1 MGPPLIFTQADM
13 REFPTAQKNLE
24 IKRDVYTVDRLNKVA
39 RQLVESRFAQVWVEG
54 EVSNISSPSSGHLYF
69 TLKDNAAQIRCAFF
83 KGRRAMFEYSPTEG
97 IQVVLRARLTI
108 YEPRGDLQ
116 LVVQHIEPAG
126 EGALREQF
134 EKLKRKLEKEG
145 LFDSGRKK
153 PIPRIPYRIGVI
165 TSPTGAAVRD
175 IVITC
180 RRRFAG
186 IPLILYP
193 TLVQGESAPEGIIQS
208 IQIAARRAECAVLI
222 LARGGGSL
230 EDLWAFNEERVAR
243 AMGDCDIP
251 IVTGIGHEIDFT
263 IADFVADRRAATP
276 SAAAEMVAPEAPVLY
291 REVQSRLIH
300 LSVAMNRKIEQAAQ
314 RNDLLAHRLI
324 HPTRRYAQAR
334 HNFQLLY
341 GRLGSAFLNEIN
353 RRKLGFNN
361 TALRL
366 LQHTPQHQLNASK
379 WRLRTAYEHLH
390 SLAPRLVMTARQRM
404 QTVLG
409 RLNAISPL
417 ATLERGYALV
427 TDKSG
432 AVVTQ
437 AKRVQIGSK
446 IDVRLAQGALDCRVE
461 DKVE

>member
-1 MGPPLIFTQADM
+1 M
-13 REFPTAQKNLE
+13 REFPTAQTDLE
-24 IKRDVYTVDRLNKVA
+24 IERDVYTVDRLNKVA

-54 EVSNISSPSSGHLYF
+54 EVSNISAPSSGHLYF
-69 TLKDNAAQIRCAFF
+69 TLKDNMAQIRCAFF
-83 KGRRAMFEYSPTEG
+83 KNRRTMLEYSPRDG
-97 IQVVLRARLTI
+97 AQVLLRARLTI

-145 LFDSGRKK
+145 LFDRERKK
-153 PIPRIPYRIGVI
+153 PLPKIPYRIGII

-175 IVITC
+175 IVTTC
-180 RRRFAG
+180 RRRFTG
-186 IPLILYP
+186 LPLILYP
-193 TLVQGESAPEGIIQS
+193 TLVQGDFACDGIVQS
-208 IQIAARRAECAVLI
+208 IQVAGQRAECAILI

-230 EDLWAFNEERVAR
+230 EDLWAFNEERIAR
-243 AMGDCDIP
+243 AMADCDIP

-263 IADFVADRRAATP
+263 IADFVADQRAATP
-276 SAAAEMVAPEAPVLY
+276 SAAAEMVVPEASVIHQ
-291 REVQSRLIH
+291 EVHTRLTR
-300 LSVAMNRKIEQAAQ
+300 LSVAMNRKLEQATQ

-324 HPTRRYAQAR
+324 HPTRRYALAR

-341 GRLGSAFLNEIN
+341 GRLGSAFRNEIS
-353 RRKLGFNN
+353 RKKLNFNN

-366 LQHTPQHQLNASK
+366 LQHTPQHQLNAAK
-379 WRLRTAYEHLH
+379 WHLKTAHERLYN
-390 SLAPRLVMTARQRM
+390 LAPRLVMTTRQRM

-417 ATLERGYALV
+417 ATLERGYAMV

-432 AVVTQ
+432 TVVTQ
-437 AKRVQIGSK
+437 AKQVRVGSR

>member
-1 MGPPLIFTQADM
+1 M
-13 REFPTAQKNLE
+13 REFPSAQTE
-24 IKRDVYTVDRLNKVA
+24 IEMDRDIYTVDRLNKVA

-83 KGRRAMFEYSPTEG
+83 KSRRAILEYSPTEG
-97 IQVVLRARLTI
+97 AQVVLRARLTI

-145 LFDSGRKK
+145 LFDNERKK
-153 PIPRIPYRIGVI
+153 PIPRIPYRVGVI

-193 TLVQGESAPEGIIQS
+193 TLVQGERAPDGIIQS
-208 IQIAARRAECAVLI
+208 IQSAAQRAECAVLI

-243 AMGDCDIP
+243 AMADCGIP

-263 IADFVADRRAATP
+263 IADFVADQRAATP
-276 SAAAEMVAPEAPVLY
+276 SAAAEMIVPEALALH
-291 REVQSRLIH
+291 REVHTQLAY
-300 LSVAMNRKIEQAAQ
+300 LTTAMNRKIEQATQ

-341 GRLGSAFLNEIN
+341 GRLDSVFRNEIN
-353 RRKLGFNN
+353 RQKLRFNN
-361 TALRL
+361 TAPRL
-366 LQHTPQHQLNASK
+366 LQHTPQHQLNVSK
-379 WRLRTAYEHLH
+379 WHLKTAHERLHN
-390 SLAPRLVMTARQRM
+390 LAPRLLMTARQRM
-404 QTVLG
+404 QTTLG

-437 AKRVQIGSK
+437 AKRVQVGSK
-446 IDVRLAQGALDCRVE
+446 IDVQLAHGALDCRVE

>member
-1 MGPPLIFTQADM
+1 M
-13 REFPTAQKNLE
+13 REFPNAQTDFTIE
-24 IKRDVYTVDRLNKVA
+24 RDVYTVDRLNKVA

-83 KGRRAMFEYSPTEG
+83 KSRRAMLEYNPTEG
-97 IQVVLRARLTI
+97 VQVVLRARLTI

-134 EKLKRKLEKEG
+134 EKLKRKLEREG
-145 LFDSGRKK
+145 LFDAERKK
-153 PIPRIPYRIGVI
+153 PLPRIPYRIGVI

-175 IVITC
+175 IVTTC
-180 RRRFAG
+180 RRRFPS

-193 TLVQGESAPEGIIQS
+193 TLVQGELAPDGIVQS
-208 IQIAARRAECAVLI
+208 IKVAKQRTECAVLI

-243 AMGDCDIP
+243 EMVDCHIP

-263 IADFVADRRAATP
+263 IADFVADRRTATP
-276 SAAAEMVAPEAPVLY
+276 TAAAEMVVPEASVLH
-291 REVQSRLIH
+291 REVQTRLTQLTVI
-300 LSVAMNRKIEQAAQ
+300 MNRKIEQATQ
-314 RNDLLAHRLI
+314 RNDLLSHRLI

-341 GRLGSAFLNEIN
+341 GRLESAFSSEIN
-353 RRKLGFNN
+353 RQKLSFNG

-366 LQHTPQHQLNASK
+366 LQHTPQHQLKASK
-379 WRLRTAYEHLH
+379 WRAKTAHERLH
-390 SLAPRLVMTARQRM
+390 SLAPRLVPPGRQRM
-404 QTVLG
+404 QAALS
-409 RLNAISPL
+409 RLNAINPL

-437 AKRVQIGSK
+437 AKQVRVGSK
-446 IDVRLAQGALDCRVE
+446 IDVRLAEGMLGCRIE
-461 DKVE
+461 DKIE

>member
-1 MGPPLIFTQADM
+1 M
-13 REFPTAQKNLE
+13 REFPSAQTDLE
-24 IKRDVYTVDRLNKVA
+24 IEREVYTVDRLNKVA

-83 KGRRAMFEYSPTEG
+83 KSRRAILEYSPKEG
-97 IQVVLRARLTI
+97 VQVLLRARLTI

-126 EGALREQF
+126 EGALREKF

-145 LFDSGRKK
+145 LFDHGRKRSL
-153 PIPRIPYRIGVI
+153 PRIPYRIGVI
-165 TSPTGAAVRD
+165 TSPTGAAIRD
-175 IVITC
+175 IVTTC

-193 TLVQGESAPEGIIQS
+193 TLVQGEFAPDGIVKS
-208 IQIAARRAECAVLI
+208 IQLATQRAECEVLI

-230 EDLWAFNEERVAR
+230 EDLWAFNEERVVR
-243 AMGDCDIP
+243 AMFACDIP

-263 IADFVADRRAATP
+263 IADFVADQRAATP
-276 SAAAEMVAPEAPVLY
+276 SAAAEMVVPEALAVQ
-291 REVQSRLIH
+291 REVHTLSNQI
-300 LSVAMNRKIEQAAQ
+300 SVAVRRKIEQATQ

-341 GRLGSAFLNEIN
+341 GRLGSAFRNEIN
-353 RRKLGFNN
+353 RQKLNFNN

-366 LQHTPQHQLNASK
+366 LQHTPQHQLDAAK
-379 WRLRTAYEHLH
+379 WHLKTAHGRLTNV
-390 SLAPRLVMTARQRM
+390 APRLVMAARQRM

-417 ATLERGYALV
+417 ATLERGYSLV
-427 TDKSG
+427 TDESG

-437 AKRVQIGSK
+437 SKQVQVGSR
-446 IDVRLAQGALDCRVE
+446 IDVQLAQGALDCRVE